1 MDTDTLL
8 DVTAVAKKIQVKPS
22 TVRSYHKRGQM
33 PKADKYFGRTPVW
46 MADTIDTWIAKRG
59 RADHGLA

>member
-8 DVTAVAKKIQVKPS
+8 DVDAVARRLEVKPS

-33 PKADKYFGRTPVW
+33 PKADKYFGRSPVW
-46 MADTIDTWIAKRG
+46 SEKTIESWVDSRPGRG
-59 RADHGLA
+59 AQ

>member
-8 DVTAVAKKIQVKPS
+8 DVDAVARRLQVKPA

-33 PKADKYFGRTPVW
+33 PRADKYFGRSPVW
-46 MADTIDTWIAKRG
+46 SSQTIDTWMQDRPGKVTS
-59 RADHGLA
+59 